1 MEAEREC
8 AKALKLVEEKEEEME
23 YHIKQLEGL
32 REKNSM
38 LRTQL
43 DMEQQC
49 KEAEVGEDS
58 MPSPLNFFQPVKKKY
73 HECALFSKIYAKILS
88 GLTMHV
94 FYPFSD
100 GCDTEIARTKYESA
114 QL

>member
-1 MEAEREC
+1 MLLQAMEAEREC

-23 YHIKQLEGL
+23 YYVKQLESL

-49 KEAEVGEDS
+49 KEAEVGKDS
-58 MPSPLNFFQPVKKKY
+58 MLLPYVKDSRNFA
-73 HECALFSKIYAKILS
+73 HI
-88 GLTMHV
+88 
-94 FYPFSD
+94 
-100 GCDTEIARTKYESA
+100 
-114 QL
+114 